1 MAGESARE
9 EARRAREKA
18 ERLARRAEMFEKG
31 AEGETATAAVLA
43 TLPPGWTA
51 IHDVRWPS
59 RRLANI
65 DHVLVGPGGIFVI
78 DSKNWSGRITLED
91 GHLRQN
97 GRSREKAVAGC
108 ADAGLA
114 VAELAGPHADK
125 VFPVL
130 CFLTDEPL
138 SGWCRDVMVCSTA
151 TLAQMLLTRPI
162 VLDPGA
168 STDAWFRLDA
178 QLRAATDTRTGE
190 ARGREAPVGRRT
202 HSRQGRV
209 APSAR
214 SRRAAARR
222 KKALRQFVLSMVLL
236 VGFVAY
242 GPQIS
247 TAVGGMLAEQ
257 LTKNL
262 TPPPAC
268 DENSAAGSK
277 RLCRPTISRAGKAG
291 EQWARQVPEGTSG
304 QGSCGRCRVDR
315 NRWGLTRLLIRG
327 GTR

>member
-31 AEGETATAAVLA
+31 AEGEIATAAVLA

-51 IHDVRWPS
+51 IHDARWPT
-59 RRLANI
+59 RRFANI
-65 DHVLVGPGGIFVI
+65 DHILVGPGGIFVI
-78 DSKNWSGRITLED
+78 DSKNWSGRISLEG

-97 GRSREKAVAGC
+97 GRSREKAVADC
-108 ADAGLA
+108 ADAALA

-138 SGWCRDVMVCSTA
+138 AGWCRDVMVCSTA
-151 TLAQMLLTRPI
+151 TLSQMLLTRPS

-178 QLRAATDTRTGE
+178 QLRAATDPVFVGSRRGSSAGRNMHSPTRSS
-190 ARGREAPVGRRT
+190 GR
-202 HSRQGRV
+202 
-209 APSAR
+209 SAR

-222 KKALRQFVLSMVLL
+222 KKALRQFVMSLVLL
-236 VGFVAY
+236 AGFVAY

-257 LTKNL
+257 LTKDL
-262 TPPPAC
+262 TPPSAC
-268 DENSAAGSK
+268 DENSADGSTRAAAGQDQQS
-277 RLCRPTISRAGKAG
+277 GKAG
-291 EQWARQVPEGTSG
+291 KSKPSRSQKEPASQPAPGEVEPTET
-304 QGSCGRCRVDR
+304 
-315 NRWGLTRLLIRG
+315 G
-327 GTR
+327 GAAPDC

>member
-43 TLPPGWTA
+43 ALPSGWTA
-51 IHDVRWPS
+51 IHDARWPF

-78 DSKNWSGRITLED
+78 DSKNWSGRITVEE
-91 GHLRQN
+91 GRLRQN
-97 GRSREKAVAGC
+97 GRSREKAVASC
-108 ADAGLA
+108 ADASLA

-130 CFLTDEPL
+130 CFVTEEPL
-138 SGWCRDVMVCSTA
+138 TGWSRDVLVCSTA
-151 TLAQMLLTRPI
+151 TLTTMLLTRPT
-162 VLDPGA
+162 VLDPDA

-178 QLRAATDTRTGE
+178 QLRAATTAWPARSPGVAAGTRRHSP
-190 ARGREAPVGRRT
+190 ARQPR
-202 HSRQGRV
+202 
-209 APSAR
+209 PSAS
-214 SRRAAARR
+214 SRRAAARG
-222 KKALRQFVLSMVLL
+222 KKALRQFVVSTVLL

-247 TAVGGMLAEQ
+247 STVGGLLAERITKD
-257 LTKNL
+257 LTHSSD
-262 TPPPAC
+262 C
-268 DENSAAGSK
+268 DESTVAGSK
-277 RLCRPTISRAGKAG
+277 EAGRAS
-291 EQWARQVPEGTSG
+291 PD
-304 QGSCGRCRVDR
+304 C
-315 NRWGLTRLLIRG
+315 
-327 GTR
+327 

>member
-18 ERLARRAEMFEKG
+18 ERLARRAEMFERG

-43 TLPPGWTA
+43 ALPPGWTA
-51 IHDVRWPS
+51 IHDARWPS

-78 DSKNWSGRITLED
+78 DSKNWSGRIALEG

-97 GRSREKAVAGC
+97 GRTREKAVAGC

-114 VAELAGPHADK
+114 VAELAGPHANK

-151 TLAQMLLTRPI
+151 TLSQMLLTRPG
-162 VLDPGA
+162 VLDQSA
-168 STDAWFRLDA
+168 ATDAWLRLDA
-178 QLRAATDTRTGE
+178 QLHAATETVHVGSRRGSSDRHRTRSSKRSG
-190 ARGREAPVGRRT
+190 G
-202 HSRQGRV
+202 
-209 APSAR
+209 PSAR

-222 KKALRQFVLSMVLL
+222 KKALRQFVLSLVLL
-236 VGFVAY
+236 AGFVAY

-257 LTKNL
+257 LTKDL

-268 DENSAAGSK
+268 DENSAEGAKAAAG
-277 RLCRPTISRAGKAG
+277 RDQQGGQAG
-291 EQWARQVPEGTSG
+291 E
-304 QGSCGRCRVDR
+304 
-315 NRWGLTRLLIRG
+315 TRSRRSQKETAGESPAGDSETTETG
-327 GTR
+327 GASPDC

>member
-18 ERLARRAEMFEKG
+18 ERLAHRAEMFEKG

-51 IHDVRWPS
+51 IHDARWPS

-78 DSKNWSGRITLED
+78 DSKNWSGRITLEG

-125 VFPVL
+125 VYPVL

-151 TLAQMLLTRPI
+151 TLAEMLLTRPN
-162 VLDPGA
+162 VLDA
-168 STDAWFRLDA
+168 SASMDAWVRLDA
-178 QLRAATDTRTGE
+178 QLPAATDPVHVE
-190 ARGREAPVGRRT
+190 AHPGNSARRRT
-202 HSRQGRV
+202 HGSNGS
-209 APSAR
+209 AGPSAR

-222 KKALRQFVLSMVLL
+222 KKALRQFVLSLVLL
-236 VGFVAY
+236 AGFLVY

-247 TAVGGMLAEQ
+247 TAVGGMLADQ
-257 LTKNL
+257 LTKDL
-262 TPPPAC
+262 TPPQPC
-268 DENSAAGSK
+268 DENPAEGSKAAAG
-277 RLCRPTISRAGKAG
+277 RDQQGGQAGKTRPGKSQKESARRATADDAG
-291 EQWARQVPEGTSG
+291 ST
-304 QGSCGRCRVDR
+304 
-315 NRWGLTRLLIRG
+315 THG
-327 GTR
+327 GASPDC

>member
-1 MAGESARE
+1 
-9 EARRAREKA
+9 
-18 ERLARRAEMFEKG
+18 MFEKG

-51 IHDVRWPS
+51 IHDARWPS

-65 DHVLVGPGGIFVI
+65 DHVLVGPSGIFVI
-78 DSKNWSGRITLED
+78 DSKNWSGRISIEG

-108 ADAGLA
+108 ADAALA

-151 TLAQMLLTRPI
+151 TLSQMLLTRPS

-178 QLRAATDTRTGE
+178 QLRAATEPVHVGSREGSP
-190 ARGREAPVGRRT
+190 ARRET
-202 HSRQGRV
+202 HSPTRSSGQ
-209 APSAR
+209 SAR
-214 SRRAAARR
+214 SSRAAARSR
-222 KKALRQFVLSMVLL
+222 KALRQFVLSLFLL
-236 VGFVAY
+236 AGLVAC
-242 GPQIS
+242 GPQIF
-247 TAVGGMLAEQ
+247 TAVGGMLADQ
-257 LTKNL
+257 LTRDL
-262 TPPPAC
+262 TTPSAC
-268 DENSAAGSK
+268 DENSADGSTRAAAGQDQQGG
-277 RLCRPTISRAGKAG
+277 RAGKSKHGKSQKERASQSVAG
-291 EQWARQVPEGTSG
+291 EVESTE
-304 QGSCGRCRVDR
+304 
-315 NRWGLTRLLIRG
+315 TG
-327 GTR
+327 GVAPDC

>member
-18 ERLARRAEMFEKG
+18 ERLARRADMFDKG
-31 AEGETATAAVLA
+31 AEGETATAAVLS

-78 DSKNWSGRITLED
+78 DSKNWSGRIALED

-151 TLAQMLLTRPI
+151 TLAQMLVTRPT

-178 QLRAATDTRTGE
+178 QLRAATDTPAESRRPSGAGAGGQIRTPR
-190 ARGREAPVGRRT
+190 AQ
-202 HSRQGRV
+202 SR
-209 APSAR
+209 PSAR
-214 SRRAAARR
+214 SRHAAARR
-222 KKALRQFVLSMVLL
+222 QKALRQFVVSMVLL

-247 TAVGGMLAEQ
+247 SAVAGLLTEQ
-257 LTKNL
+257 FTKNL
-262 TPPPAC
+262 TPSTAC
-268 DENSAAGSK
+268 GDTAAQRPRQAEGHERQTGKAREKRSERPQKQAAGE
-277 RLCRPTISRAGKAG
+277 PAT
-291 EQWARQVPEGTSG
+291 ARTESTE
-304 QGSCGRCRVDR
+304 
-315 NRWGLTRLLIRG
+315 TG
-327 GTR
+327 GASPDC

>member
-31 AEGETATAAVLA
+31 AEGETATAAVLE
-43 TLPPGWTA
+43 TLPAGWTA
-51 IHDVRWPS
+51 IHDARWPT
-59 RRLANI
+59 RRFANI
-65 DHVLVGPGGIFVI
+65 DHILVGPGGIFVI
-78 DSKNWSGRITLED
+78 DSKNWSGRVTVD
-91 GHLRQN
+91 GGHLRQD

-151 TLAQMLLTRPI
+151 TLAQMLLTRPT
-162 VLDPGA
+162 VLDPA
-168 STDAWFRLDA
+168 SSTDAWFRLDA
-178 QLRAATDTRTGE
+178 QLRAALDVAAE
-190 ARGREAPVGRRT
+190 RGSREAPTSARRHT
-202 HSRQGRV
+202 QKRQPPR
-209 APSAR
+209 SAR

-222 KKALRQFVLSMVLL
+222 KKALRQFVLSLFLL
-236 VGFVAY
+236 AGFVAY

-257 LTKNL
+257 LTKDL
-262 TPPPAC
+262 TPPSEC
-268 DENSAAGSK
+268 DENTVEGSK
-277 RLCRPTISRAGKAG
+277 RGAAGRDQRAGQAG
-291 EQWARQVPEGTSG
+291 ETRSG
-304 QGSCGRCRVDR
+304 KSQKEPAGKPVAGDA
-315 NRWGLTRLLIRG
+315 G
-327 GTR
+327 GASSDC

>member
-31 AEGETATAAVLA
+31 SEGETATAAVLA

-78 DSKNWSGRITLED
+78 DSKNWSGRITLEG

-114 VAELAGPHADK
+114 VAELAGPHADM

-151 TLAQMLLTRPI
+151 TLAQMLLTRPS

-178 QLRAATDTRTGE
+178 QLRAAIEPVQVGTRQGNPG
-190 ARGREAPVGRRT
+190 RGRT
-202 HSRQGRV
+202 HSSKGPGRV
-209 APSAR
+209 SAR
-214 SRRAAARR
+214 SRRAASRR
-222 KKALRQFVLSMVLL
+222 KKALRQFVLSLVLL
-236 VGFVAY
+236 AGVVAY

-247 TAVGGMLAEQ
+247 TAVGGTLVEQ
-257 LTKNL
+257 LTKDL
-262 TPPPAC
+262 QTPPAC
-268 DENSAAGSK
+268 DENSAEGSRRVAAG
-277 RLCRPTISRAGKAG
+277 RGQQAGQAG
-291 EQWARQVPEGTSG
+291 ET
-304 QGSCGRCRVDR
+304 GSDKS
-315 NRWGLTRLLIRG
+315 
-327 GTR
+327 

>member
-51 IHDVRWPS
+51 IHDARWPS

-78 DSKNWSGRITLED
+78 DSKNWSGRITLD
-91 GHLRQN
+91 GGHLRQN

-108 ADAGLA
+108 ADAALA

-130 CFLTDEPL
+130 CFLTDEHQ

-151 TLAQMLLTRPI
+151 TLSQMLLTRPSL
-162 VLDPGA
+162 LDPSA
-168 STDAWFRLDA
+168 ATDAWFRLDT
-178 QLRAATDTRTGE
+178 QLRAATDPVRVGSRE
-190 ARGREAPVGRRT
+190 GSSARRRT
-202 HSRQGRV
+202 RSSTGSAGQ
-209 APSAR
+209 SAR
-214 SRRAAARR
+214 SRRATARR
-222 KKALRQFVLSMVLL
+222 KKALRQFVLSLVLL
-236 VGFVAY
+236 AGFLAY

-257 LTKNL
+257 LTKDL
-262 TPPPAC
+262 TPQPAC
-268 DENSAAGSK
+268 DESPTEGSKAATEQDQQTGQADETRTGKSQKEPAAEASAGEAGSTGPGVASPD
-277 RLCRPTISRAGKAG
+277 C
-291 EQWARQVPEGTSG
+291 
-304 QGSCGRCRVDR
+304 
-315 NRWGLTRLLIRG
+315 
-327 GTR
+327 